1 MTQAARGPRTIVT
14 PEAFRIDA
22 TLLGLP
28 LASPWRRLVALG
40 IDVALIGIL
49 TAALADAQILL
60 WAAIGIMLLRVAL
73 KSSGRP
79 VTQASAFLLRASVGC
94 LGVLI
99 LTIVVIVAAFS
110 VMSEDDR
117 EDALDDVIEAGA
129 ELAPADVADSIP
141 IALGRADSA
150 DAAAPL
156 VPTAARADTL
166 AELEARVA
174 ELTVQLASE
183 RRTFA
188 SLMAEVW
195 DQIGSAVGLWSLYF
209 ALLLPRM
216 RGQTIGK
223 RLLGVRVM
231 RLDGQPITWWAGL
244 ERAGGYAAGL
254 ATGFLGFAQIFWD
267 RNRQCIH
274 DKIVGTVVVAAEAQP
289 RMEP

>member
-1 MTQAARGPRTIVT
+1 VTQAAPGPRTIVT
-14 PEAFRIDA
+14 PEAFQIDPA
-22 TLLGLP
+22 LLGLP
-28 LASPWRRLVALG
+28 LASPWRRLSALLV
-40 IDVALIGIL
+40 DLALVGIL
-49 TAALADAQILL
+49 TAALADAQVLL
-60 WAAIGIMLLRVAL
+60 WAAIGVILVRVAL
-73 KSSGRP
+73 KRAGRP
-79 VTQASAFLLRASVGC
+79 VTQASTFLLRASVGC

-99 LTIVVIVAAFS
+99 LTIVGTVAAFS
-110 VMSEDDR
+110 VMSDAQR
-117 EDALDDVIEAGA
+117 EDVTVDLIEAGA
-129 ELAPADVADSIP
+129 ELGVLDSTRIVP
-141 IALGRADSA
+141 GRADSA
-150 DAAAPL
+150 DGAAP
-156 VPTAARADTL
+156 VATAARLDTV

-174 ELTVQLASE
+174 ELTTQLATE

-195 DQIGSAVGLWSLYF
+195 DQIGSAIGLWSLYF

-274 DKIVGTVVVAAEAQP
+274 DKIVGTVVVAAGAQP
-289 RMEP
+289 RMKP